1 MGNLELGSRKTD
13 VGTVR
18 VGMENEVGVI
28 VKNIGDAPLTINKV
42 SSRKFNKVYF
52 DAGKSGKLEIKPG
65 SDHNLKFLVTPPEKG
80 DFVDIIMI
88 YSDARNDIGEGYKAV
103 LTGKAE

>member
-13 VGTVR
+13 VGTVK
-18 VGMENEVGVI
+18 VGMENEVGIV

-52 DAGKSGKLEIKPG
+52 DGAKSGKLEISPND
-65 SDHNLKFLVTPPEKG
+65 SHNLKFKVTPPDKG
-80 DFVDIIMI
+80 EFVDIIMI
-88 YSDARNDIGEGYKAV
+88 YSDARNDVGEGYKAV
-103 LTGKAE
+103 LTGRAE

>member
-1 MGNLELGSRKTD
+1 MGNLELSSRKTD
-13 VGTVR
+13 VGSVKAGT
-18 VGMENEVGVI
+18 ENEVGVTL
-28 VKNIGDAPLTINKV
+28 KNNGDAILTVTKLT
-42 SSRKFNKVYF
+42 SRKYNKVYF
-52 DAGKSGKLEIKPG
+52 DGSNSGNLEIKPG
-65 SDHNLKFLVTPPEKG
+65 DSHNLKFKVTPTEKG